1 MPVDIR
7 KSLFDR
13 LARLKRQYAD
23 GVLPEKI
30 DTVERQKLRGQI
42 RELKFI
48 LKLIW
53 PEEFKK
59 SKLQA

>member
-1 MPVDIR
+1 MVDIK

-23 GVLPEKI
+23 GVIPGKI
-30 DTVERQKLRGQI
+30 DSIELQNLRGQI

-53 PEEFKK
+53 PEEFKDTK
-59 SKLQA
+59 K